1 MKKEFESIL
10 KKNEIYYKNIEDVMY
25 SVSDMLYCLQD
36 KIKEKEPYA
45 KHSINRLEV
54 AAQEVNDLILVI

>member
-1 MKKEFESIL
+1 MREKFESIL
-10 KKNEIYYKNIEDVMY
+10 KKNGVRSENIEDVLY
-25 SVSDMLYCLQD
+25 AVTDMLCCLQD

-54 AAQEVNDLILVI
+54 AAQEVNDLIWVI

>member
-10 KKNEIYYKNIEDVMY
+10 KKNGISYENIEDVMY

-36 KIKEKEPYA
+36 KIKAKEPYA

-54 AAQEVNDLILVI
+54 AAQEVNDLVWII